1 MPVQSALQE
10 PQQPLRLNLENQR
23 KRARSLLNAARA
35 EDAHALRRLA
45 SLQRKA
51 GRTSAAE
58 RPRWSLHHAQLVIAH
73 ELGFASWAKLKAHIE
88 SDNIAL
94 MGALV
99 GAAGRALEAEIDKP
113 LFVDPHARALAG
125 KNGFELHRALRS
137 TTWPPNAAGPA
148 PEQSIITRYFDDALQ
163 AAMHS
168 DGSLLQVVLFNAG
181 MDTRAYRLRWPAKL
195 VLFEVDDAA
204 VFEHKEPVLRRQRA
218 KPACDR
224 RIVRA
229 NFPAGSWTSKLLAA
243 GFDAR
248 RPAAFLVPG
257 LVHRDPATVEQVFR
271 DLDDL
276 ACSGSWLGADL
287 AGLDTIHSVF
297 RKPLLET
304 QPNLIEMPLERVER
318 GLRWLRD
325 HPRVAARDGRVAIVG
340 ASKGA
345 ELALVLA
352 TTFPDLV
359 GPVVA
364 YTPSS
369 VVWAG
374 IDFAAPGAPPRPAR
388 RRARAGA
395 GQASRSRSPGSRRAF
410 RRRRPSAA

>member
-1 MPVQSALQE
+1 MPSIPSVSPAPSAAE
-10 PQQPLRLNLENQR
+10 SRRSQPLRVNLENQR
-23 KRARSLLNAARA
+23 KRARTLLKAARA
-35 EDAHALRRLA
+35 GDARALRRLA
-45 SLQRKA
+45 ALPAKRKA
-51 GRTSAAE
+51 AAAD
-58 RPRWSLHHAQLVIAH
+58 RPPWSLHDAQLAIAR
-73 ELGFASWAKLKAHIE
+73 ELGFTSWAKLKAHLE
-88 SDNIAL
+88 TNNVAL
-94 MGALV
+94 RSALV
-99 GAAGRALEAEIDKP
+99 GAAHRALEATVDNP

-125 KNGFELHRALRS
+125 KQGFALHERLRS
-137 TTWPPNAAGPA
+137 TTWPPNAGGPA

-163 AAMHS
+163 AAVHS
-168 DGSLLQVVLFNAG
+168 DRSLLQVVLFNAG

-297 RKPLLET
+297 MKPLLDKLAALGYPEWKFGVRD
-304 QPNLIEMPLERVER
+304 PEAFLAER
-318 GLRWLRD
+318 GWQAACAVLGDPAAASYGRWRYGYI
-325 HPRVAARDGRVAIVG
+325 PRTVPDRAIPRHYLAVAR
-340 ASKGA
+340 K
-345 ELALVLA
+345 
-352 TTFPDLV
+352 T
-359 GPVVA
+359 
-364 YTPSS
+364 
-369 VVWAG
+369 
-374 IDFAAPGAPPRPAR
+374 
-388 RRARAGA
+388 
-395 GQASRSRSPGSRRAF
+395 PGSA
-410 RRRRPSAA
+410 P